1 MDKTAPI
8 IVTGQS
14 GLVGLIMPAELA
26 KAQASNGSQ
35 MIALQLE
42 NGQEVSI
49 PAYALIPQSDGT
61 YRLQMDLSQLNAS
74 ATAPDATGA
83 SPATGS
89 RVIPVFGEELQVEK
103 RQVVKGGIRVH
114 KNVKEQT
121 QVVDEP
127 LLHKEVE
134 VERRAVN
141 QLVDAM
147 PQVRYENDLTVIP
160 IVEEVLVVEKRL
172 MLKEEVYIRQ
182 TQFTTHQPQHFTL
195 QREEAVIEPIEANP
209 GANFNPNDQ
218 ANPPASNKYLEFL
231 ETDEEPVVNKQ
242 TRVIEEVVVN
252 KEAEYRTETIRDKV
266 RRNDVV
272 VEPINAPPPDNPVP

>member
-26 KAQASNGSQ
+26 MAQASNGSQ
-35 MIALQLE
+35 MVALQLE
-42 NGQEVSI
+42 NGQAVSI

-61 YRLQMDLSQLNAS
+61 YRLQMDLSQLDAS

-218 ANPPASNKYLEFL
+218 ANSPTSNKYLEFL

>member
-1 MDKTAPI
+1 MDNTAPI

-35 MIALQLE
+35 IIALQLE

-61 YRLQMDLSQLNAS
+61 YRLQMDLSQLDAS

-103 RQVVKGGIRVH
+103 RQVVKGGVRVH

-218 ANPPASNKYLEFL
+218 ANPPANNKYLEFL

-272 VEPINAPPPDNPVP
+272 VEPINAPPLDNPVP